1 MAAVKLDEMILE
13 AACFVLRARFR
24 FVAIQVSRGPAER
37 VEATCVHAT
46 RDAKVS
52 HGLEVAGMMRDDCE
66 RILSACER
74 ARVVGA
80 VERGESA
87 L

>member
-1 MAAVKLDEMILE
+1 MKLDEMILE

-24 FVAIQVSRGPAER
+24 FVAIQASRGPAER
-37 VEATCVHAT
+37 IETTCVHAT
-46 RDAKVS
+46 RGAKVS
-52 HGLEVAGMMRDDCE
+52 HGLEVAGMMRGDCE

-74 ARVVGA
+74 ARVVA
-80 VERGESA
+80 TVERGESV